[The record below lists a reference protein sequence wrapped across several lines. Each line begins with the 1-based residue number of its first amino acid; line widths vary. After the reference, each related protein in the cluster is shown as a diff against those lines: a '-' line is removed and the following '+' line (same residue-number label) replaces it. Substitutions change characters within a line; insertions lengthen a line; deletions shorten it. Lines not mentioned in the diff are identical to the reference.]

1 MSKYSVVIM
10 GANNAIKDHM
20 WRQELKNKPHD
31 IWERE
36 HEHERELQN
45 EQMSRDSDELDSDD
59 SCL

>member
-1 MSKYSVVIM
+1 M

-36 HEHERELQN
+36 HENQLQQMA
-45 EQMSRDSDELDSDD
+45 EQCYTDESQEEVE
-59 SCL
+59 